1 MQTFSLGIIA
11 GLAPGITR
19 SFGVFQA
26 SGAQAAANE
35 ALAIYSGFDP
45 VTRRWTVANMN
56 FGLMPLI
63 AGLLVSRFV
72 GGSLGV
78 NRILG
83 RSRIPIR
90 I

>member
-11 GLAPGITR
+11 GLLPGVTR
-19 SFGVFQA
+19 SFAVFQA
-26 SGAQAAANE
+26 NGAQAGANE
-35 ALAIYSGFDP
+35 ALSIYSGFDP
-45 VTRRWTVANMN
+45 TTRQWSLQNMQ
-56 FGLMPLI
+56 FGLIPLV
-63 AGLLVSRFV
+63 AGLLLSRFV

-83 RSRIPIR
+83 RARIPIR